1 MPCKTQGYQFDVCQE
16 SGGSNREHCYYYT
29 PSSGGVTLD
38 FIEYPIATIREGS
51 NNYNLPDRRDN
62 HVMYPSTT
70 VTYDAA
76 EGPPTGVCGKD
87 QLTDPCPPLTFSRD
101 TYTSTAIYL
110 DYTPNELSFDFGYS
124 DTWFAYLYDTSDEA
138 GHVGTACYYIETQ
151 QTTTTTS
158 VTPGEGS
165 QTLPS
170 SGSTDQP
177 NIRCIPC
184 AAFTCSPES
193 TTLRYT
199 ADADLTGD
207 PDCPHPTLF
216 GFGTNSNKLAFT
228 YDQFSTQTPDGVLDF
243 EVSYDGVTY
252 ADAWDGTTGITY
264 ESSQNP
270 WQAGEDNFADFE
282 IYDINDGVN
291 AIDFRL
297 KFRIEPVFDNSV
309 DPTVFSGTKWTCT
322 EILNA
327 GTGFSVNDVF
337 QISYQHR
344 HPDNSLT
351 TLTLYIR
358 ITSVGNIPSQQV
370 VEGAD
375 ILRVGDVLNGH
386 TITRAFHTE
395 VGKFPYHVVYLDGD
409 GNDFVKDTQYTSSR
423 DHVITAIAGYGI
435 VDRAILVG
443 LYEFLDKSVQFLTG
457 DINQNASDVFNDIEL
472 PRGFVKFNEN
482 GSILDINLSSG
493 AYSFDFKDFFD
504 LNSESDLSGYTGGT
518 DISTSGGS
526 GSGLTVNISIGQVFD
541 DDGNTLSDVI
551 EDITINTAGSN
562 YAVGDIVTIS
572 GGTARVRIGEVTSG
586 GANLNLMK
594 QEPELGIT
602 APNDNATGLSKKS
615 TDDGEA
621 KFELDLKTDNLRF
634 EIVST
639 KEGLPNVEAVSPKTG
654 GDNVLAELAP
664 VITGGVLTSV
674 TIVNPG
680 RGYNTTGRAELIITN
695 FSEDTSETFG
705 NDAFRDDLVGE
716 FQGIV
721 KSLPEGQV
729 KASAEDLKAI
739 EDSYN
744 QVPKER
750 TAKNLEP
757 VIDIKLDPDR
767 ERVNQLPQQ
776 KLTSSQTDP
785 LRNLIVPDHDLTYL
799 DDVDISSDYKQIF
812 VDDLQRSKDTAINNI
827 DSITQEKYPDYRVGD
842 ESKVETVQGSFT
854 NLPVASKFTKYIIR
868 QYRPDTKKKSTINV
882 SLSCTPVDI
891 GCEHFSCS
899 PPVATIGGTTSTSET
914 DPITG
919 DTTDTSTTTT
929 YSMSGLLGPGCQ
941 AWEVSGSITIWHD
954 FARAARTVSAAAAAY
969 GNPFAD

>member
-1 MPCKTQGYQFDVCQE
+1 MPCKTQGYQFDVCLDF
-16 SGGSNREHCYYYT
+16 GGANSEHCYYYT
-29 PSSGGVTLD
+29 PPSGGATLSY
-38 FIEYPIATIREGS
+38 IEYPIAMIRDGN

-62 HVMYPSTT
+62 HIMYPFTS
-70 VTYDAA
+70 VTYSDS
-76 EGPPTGVCGKD
+76 EGPPAGVCGKE
-87 QLTDPCPPLTFSRD
+87 QLTDPCPPLVFSRD
-101 TYTSTAIYL
+101 NYTSTAIYL

-151 QTTTTTS
+151 QTTTATT
-158 VTPGEGS
+158 VTPGAESETEPSEGS
-165 QTLPS
+165 A
-170 SGSTDQP
+170 DQP

-199 ADADLTGD
+199 AGQDLTGD
-207 PDCPHPTLF
+207 ADCPHPTLF

-228 YDQFSTQTPDGVLDF
+228 YDQFSTQTPNGVIDF

-252 ADAWDGTTGITY
+252 VDAWDGTTGITY

-270 WQAGEDNFADFE
+270 WQSGEDNFVDFE

-291 AIDFRL
+291 AVDLRL
-297 KFRIEPVFDNSV
+297 KFRIEPIYDASV

-322 EILNA
+322 EILSN

-337 QISYQHR
+337 DISYEHR
-344 HPDNSLT
+344 HPDNSIT
-351 TLTLYIR
+351 TFTLYIR
-358 ITSVGNIPSQQV
+358 ISAVGNIASQQV

-375 ILRVGDVLNGH
+375 ILRVNDTLNGH

-395 VGKFPYHVVYLDGD
+395 IGKFPYHIVYLDGNGD
-409 GNDFVKDTQYTSSR
+409 DFVKDTQYTSSR
-423 DHVITAIAGYGI
+423 DHVITAVAGYGI
-435 VDRAILVG
+435 TDRAILVG

-457 DINQNASDVFNDIEL
+457 DVNRNASDVFNDIEL
-472 PRGFVKFNEN
+472 PRAFIKFNEN
-482 GSILDINLSSG
+482 GSITDINLSSG
-493 AYSFDFKDFFD
+493 AYRLDFKDFYD
-504 LNSESDLSGYTGGT
+504 LNNENDLSGYTGGT
-518 DISTSGGS
+518 NIATSGGS
-526 GSGLTVNISIGQVFD
+526 GSGLTVDISLGQVFD
-541 DDGNTLSDVI
+541 DEGNTLSDVI

-562 YAVGDIVTIS
+562 YAAGDIVTIS

-586 GANLNLMK
+586 GSNLNLMK

-602 APNDNATGLSKKS
+602 APNDNNTGLSNKS

-621 KFELDLKTDNLRF
+621 KFELEVSTDRLKF

-639 KEGLPNVEAVSPKTG
+639 KEGLPNVEAIDAKNG
-654 GDNVLAELAP
+654 GDNVLAELIP

-674 TIVNPG
+674 NIVNPG
-680 RGYNTTGRAELIITN
+680 RGYNISSRAELVINN
-695 FSEDTSETFG
+695 FSEDTTEVFG

-721 KSLPEGQV
+721 KSLPDGQIN
-729 KASAEDLKAI
+729 ASAEDLQAI

-744 QVPKER
+744 QVPTER

-757 VIDIKLDPDR
+757 VIDIKLDRDR
-767 ERVNQLPQQ
+767 ERVNQRPQQ
-776 KLTSSQTDP
+776 KLTADQTEP
-785 LRNLIVPDHDLTYL
+785 LRSLIVPNHEVSYL
-799 DDVDISSDYKQIF
+799 GSVDIPSDYKQVF
-812 VDDLQRSKDTAINNI
+812 VDDLQRSKDTVNNNI

-868 QYRPDTKKKSTINV
+868 QYRPDSKKKATINV
-882 SLSCTPVDI
+882 TLSCTPVDI
-891 GCEHFSCS
+891 GCEHFSCP

-914 DPITG
+914 DPLTG

-929 YSMSGLLGPGCQ
+929 YTMSGLLGPGCQ
-941 AWEVSGSITIWHD
+941 AWEASGTITIWHD
-954 FARAARTVSAAAAAY
+954 VTRAARTVVAAAQAY